1 MINLRPVER
10 ALVPVDSAAAERI
23 SGSNYD
29 EFQENSEIWEILRNK
44 PDNILR
50 ITMAHCDVE
59 RAEDI
64 MEENS
69 DAALNRAAENM
80 QHLIKSASTRTANN
94 ILWVYEIKDLKRPG
108 VRQIGL
114 GGMMETGQIR
124 TDQNPGGTIIR
135 NEGVHDHKVRG
146 RVLLVERTQSMIGT
160 VNLAIEDTS
169 GQIATVL
176 ESYADARPCDYSST
190 DQAGNVH
197 QIWIVEDADTQEKFI
212 QLLQAEPYAYV
223 ADGNH
228 RSMAAVKLGHA
239 HFLGVCFTSDR
250 MGLAPYNRLVKADAM
265 PLDTLQH
272 CLNEAFEVDV
282 LTGVEAFQATESD
295 EIGLY
300 TQGIWFRLKPRPGTF
315 DPENAAE
322 LIAADIVQRHIFD
335 GVFGISDA
343 KDERLKYVGGN
354 KDAHYLRQKV
364 DDGTYNYAISLA
376 PVTMKQFMDVCHQN
390 RFMPPKSTWFSP
402 KIRSGL
408 VIALLERNFE

>member
-29 EFQENSEIWEILRNK
+29 EFQENTEIWDILRNK
-44 PDNILR
+44 PDNILKV
-50 ITMAHCDVE
+50 TMAHCDVAQ
-59 RAEDI
+59 AEDI

-80 QHLIKSASTRTANN
+80 THLIESDATRTANN
-94 ILWVYEIKDLKRPG
+94 ILWIYEIKDPKRPG

-124 TDQNPGGTIIR
+124 TDQNPDGVLIR
-135 NEGVHDHKVRG
+135 NEGVHDHKVQG
-146 RVLLVERTQSMIGT
+146 RVMLVEKTQSMIGT

-169 GQIATVL
+169 GQIAAAL

-197 QIWIVEDADTQEKFI
+197 QIWIVDDTDTQAKFI
-212 QLLQAEPYAYV
+212 DLFQGEPYAYV

-228 RSMAAVKLGHA
+228 RSMAAVKLGHS
-239 HFLGVCFTSDR
+239 HFLGVCFTENR
-250 MGLAPYNRLVKADAM
+250 MGLAPYNRLVKADTM
-265 PLDTLQH
+265 PLDTLKN
-272 CLNEAFEVDV
+272 CLNDAFEIEELVD
-282 LTGVEAFQATESD
+282 VEAFQADEPD

-300 TQGIWFRLKPRPGTF
+300 TQDTWFCLKPRPGTF

-322 LIAADIVQRHIFD
+322 LIAADVVQRHIFNSI
-335 GVFGISDA
+335 FGISDA

-408 VIALLERNFE
+408 VIALLGDG